1 MIYNLDERATLFGGT
16 GSADGAGAATE
27 GTLRDLVALVLTW
40 DAGRFAAA
48 RIETVTQEVYAPDM
62 IETIAREAG
71 IEAAGDEG
79 HPS

>member
-1 MIYNLDERATLFGGT
+1 MIYNLNERATLSG
-16 GSADGAGAATE
+16 DGAEASE
-27 GTLRDLVALVLTW
+27 GTLRDMVALALTW